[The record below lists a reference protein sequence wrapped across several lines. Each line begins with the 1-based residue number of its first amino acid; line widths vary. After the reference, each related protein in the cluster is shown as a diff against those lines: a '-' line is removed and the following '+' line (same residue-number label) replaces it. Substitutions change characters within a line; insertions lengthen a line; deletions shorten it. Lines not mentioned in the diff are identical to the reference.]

1 MPTEEIKEKFA
12 NWFKMNYPQEFHF
25 FTTIES
31 NLERIYS
38 SNRFDLHDGEFA
50 QISLNVRKI
59 EGNKY
64 HLAADPFTAIF
75 LGATCK
81 TVMDEI
87 ANKVKDVVYDCIQ
100 KEFDIRM
107 SNMCLYCDSSN
118 FTTARFCNQCGKK
131 LKSSE

>member
-1 MPTEEIKEKFA
+1 MMPTEEIKEKFA

-59 EGNKY
+59 EGTNI
-64 HLAADPFTAIF
+64 T
-75 LGATCK
+75 
-81 TVMDEI
+81 
-87 ANKVKDVVYDCIQ
+87 
-100 KEFDIRM
+100 
-107 SNMCLYCDSSN
+107 
-118 FTTARFCNQCGKK
+118 
-131 LKSSE
+131 